1 MGPFCSASGNWN
13 GWKCGLAV
21 FGLVLLTGCGTI
33 GKGGPRKNLEFFR
46 QTHVEN
52 RPITWPVRAVSNFND
67 SLACMDQML
76 RDNHIGTVFITSK
89 SIPDASGKV
98 YVSAKDMVITSLSEM
113 SRTSNAFRFVDYEVD
128 PLRQDTVQTL
138 SGLLMQNSQMAIEMP
153 QLYVSGSIS
162 FMDQNV
168 LIDQRS
174 LGLASIDAEL
184 GITRDLIGS
193 VVGMELHLGDFI
205 TRTLI
210 PGVHSANEIAL
221 SSKGIGYDAGG
232 RIRKAGIQLEIGKD
246 YSQGIGPATRTL
258 VDLSMIELVGKWAR
272 LPYWQCVSLDQSHPE
287 FQRQLR
293 DWYLEMNDDARMR
306 FFERGL
312 RANGYYDGDIG
323 ARTITPQL
331 RDALR
336 RFQLDS
342 RMAVTGDL
350 SFETYEILAR
360 RYVRTDGAGHFVR
373 IGWGTPDVNMNR
385 LPDELAQLPR
395 DGAPQLDST
404 KPRPP
409 AVHIT
414 LPTAGNARTLGEAL
428 LFNITVDR
436 TSYLRCYYRDAAGSI
451 AMIYPNP
458 LQPAAQVEGNR
469 SLLVPD
475 VTNPQSFSIQLT
487 RPGGEELRCLA
498 TATDPS
504 SKLPPLLQPG
514 PLEPIKARSLN
525 AVQEA
530 YEAAMDDVV
539 GEGHLTW
546 RVMPR

>member
-1 MGPFCSASGNWN
+1 M
-13 GWKCGLAV
+13 V
-21 FGLVLLTGCGTI
+21 FGLVLLAGCSTV
-33 GKGGPRKNLEFFR
+33 GKGGPRKNLDFFR
-46 QTHVEN
+46 QTHIEN

-76 RDNHIGTVFITSK
+76 RDSHFGTVLITSK
-89 SIPDASGKV
+89 AIPDASGKV

-138 SGLLMQNSQMAIEMP
+138 SGLLMQNSQMAIQMP

-174 LGLASIDAEL
+174 LGMASIEAEL
-184 GITRDLIGS
+184 GISRDLIGS
-193 VVGMELHLGDFI
+193 VIGMELHLGDFV

-221 SSKGIGYDAGG
+221 SSKGFGFDAGG
-232 RIRKAGIQLEIGKD
+232 RIRKAGVQLEIGKD
-246 YSQGIGPATRTL
+246 YSQGVGPATRTL
-258 VDLSMIELVGKWAR
+258 IDLSMIELVGKWAR
-272 LPYWQCVSLDQSHPE
+272 VPYWQCVALDQSHPE

-293 DWYLEMNDDARMR
+293 DWYMEMDDGARMR
-306 FFERGL
+306 FLQRGL
-312 RANGYYDGDIG
+312 RANGYYNGDIG
-323 ARTITPQL
+323 GRTITQPL
-331 RDALR
+331 RDAVR

-342 RMAVTGDL
+342 RMAVTGEL
-350 SFETYEILAR
+350 SFETYENLAR
-360 RYVRTDGAGHFVR
+360 RYVRTDGAGHFER
-373 IGWGTPDVNMNR
+373 IGWGMPDSAQSR
-385 LPDELAQLPR
+385 LPGELAQLPR
-395 DGAPQLDST
+395 DGAPPLDST

-409 AVHIT
+409 AVQIT
-414 LPTAGNARTLGEAL
+414 LPTAGSARTLGEAL

-451 AMIYPNP
+451 AQIYPNP

-469 SLLVPD
+469 SLMVPD
-475 VTNPQSFSIQLT
+475 ATNPQSFSIQLT
-487 RPGGEELRCLA
+487 RPGAEELRCLA
-498 TATDPS
+498 SASNPS
-504 SKLPPLLQPG
+504 SKLPAMLQQG
-514 PLEPIKARSLN
+514 PLEPIRAPSLD
-525 AVQEA
+525 AVQKA
-530 YEAAMDDVV
+530 YQKAMGDDV
-539 GEGHLTW
+539 GEGRLTW